1 MSVSAALARVW
12 AAVQEQEVKG
22 GPASPGGI
30 SRRYHRGVS
39 PGSIPAVISR
49 RLVVNVGDE
58 GTKRIEDADSARLV
72 LHLGVI
78 LGEHL
83 DRAERG
89 ERRRRA
95 RRFGG

>member
-12 AAVQEQEVKG
+12 AAVKEPGVRDG
-22 GPASPGGI
+22 TASPGGI
-30 SRRYHRGVS
+30 FARYLPAVS
-39 PGSIPAVISR
+39 PRDEISR

-58 GTKRIEDADSARLV
+58 WTKRAEDADSARLV